1 MRAFIGLY
9 SQVTINRWNRE
20 ENEKAM
26 NLLES
31 LIGSVPVYHLGC
43 DISEGAVRC
52 LEDALD
58 SE

>member
-43 DISEGAVRC
+43 DISEDAVRC
-52 LEDALD
+52 LENALD